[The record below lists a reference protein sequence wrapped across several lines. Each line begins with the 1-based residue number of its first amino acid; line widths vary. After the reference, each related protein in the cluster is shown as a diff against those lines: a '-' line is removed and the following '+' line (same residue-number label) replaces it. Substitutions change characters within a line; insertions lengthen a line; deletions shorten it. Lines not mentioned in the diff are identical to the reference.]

1 MKSTLFTCARLRGN
15 TDLVDILVEDGVFK
29 EIGPNLISRVDNINI
44 VNLEGRLI
52 LIVYDYL

>member
-1 MKSTLFTCARLRGN
+1 M
-15 TDLVDILVEDGVFK
+15 DILVEDGVFK

-52 LIVYDYL
+52 LPPYVEPHIHLDYVYTARGPRGRK